1 MSQGPHVDYIADESQ
16 RVLGDTAGDIQA
28 AIESAIGDAI
38 AERFP
43 IGAVYMAED
52 GADVEA
58 PADALGYGTWVEL
71 TDETIGEDDAAR
83 TFKRWLRVPDEEA
96 GGGE

>member
-28 AIESAIGDAI
+28 AIDSAI

-83 TFKRWLRVPDEEA
+83 TFKRWLRVPGEEA
-96 GGGE
+96 GGGEEAH